1 MSKILE
7 EKYPL
12 IYYFLNSYLEV
23 HLLEGDEKG
32 RSMSIQQ
39 IVDLFKSHN
48 NNEIENSLIEEI
60 EKIRNNKKDLELIKS
75 LHIYQLGYET
85 EPQNMLAEIDKSFK
99 IKLAKRG

>member
-48 NNEIENSLIEEI
+48 NNDW
-60 EKIRNNKKDLELIKS
+60 R
-75 LHIYQLGYET
+75 
-85 EPQNMLAEIDKSFK
+85 
-99 IKLAKRG
+99 